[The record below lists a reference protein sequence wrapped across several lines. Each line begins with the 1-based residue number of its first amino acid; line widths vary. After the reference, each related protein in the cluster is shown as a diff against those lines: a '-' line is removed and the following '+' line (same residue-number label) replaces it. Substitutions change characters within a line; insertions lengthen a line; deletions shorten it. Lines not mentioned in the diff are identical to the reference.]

1 MLGCKGLT
9 LRRWRED
16 NCVYLGTFLLAC
28 NMFKHQRFCYRE
40 TSFLKTLQ
48 YREKEIFFDDCSLV
62 NLKVA
67 RNELAKSM
75 KLLISVSG
83 MVRA

>member
-1 MLGCKGLT
+1 MKITVCILECFCRHVICLNINDFAIGKNLGPF
-9 LRRWRED
+9 
-16 NCVYLGTFLLAC
+16 N
-28 NMFKHQRFCYRE
+28 
-40 TSFLKTLQ
+40 TSVSRKT
-48 YREKEIFFDDCSLV
+48 IFFDDCSFM